1 MKTRINLLYEF
12 NTPIGYLSMGY
23 KRQDIP
29 HIFEYILNI
38 DSSLNVDMSRQTSVR
53 FFSNGTYK
61 KLINDTDFYFRLTD
75 DNIRFSSNEYII
87 KQLHYSNVTLFKNTY
102 NFFNILMPKEETCT
116 DFLNTDLSLFFLK
129 DTLQFIQNNSNV
141 KIIFNDIWE
150 GANNYNNNFFD
161 VFYKFINEYNLDSK
175 QVCFVTNSFNI
186 EKKYIGYIHKKNI
199 KSFMIVKTIPYYVY
213 PAPCINFQDAE
224 REGSTDP
231 TTGSALK
238 GNSNYFI
245 DNSTGIEYSYP
256 TFDEI
261 DLKRNKY
268 YLNLN
273 RNTGRLHR
281 AELVLHLINKNIKD
295 KGLISFHKSK
305 EFDRFCDIPS
315 NIEYKNKIQ
324 KEYPF
329 ILDQE
334 DADTVAQMNNIFGN
348 KKMWLDTYFSIVSE
362 TSVSK
367 HHAFIT
373 EKTVKPLFYFH
384 PFIIWGNPFSLKFLK
399 EIGFETFPEFF
410 DESYDTIIDE
420 DKRLSLIVENIERLC
435 SKDIKEIHGLYQS
448 VKPKLLH
455 NYNLLKKMYYDD
467 KFINEFLKIWK

>member
-1 MKTRINLLYEF
+1 MKRNINFLYEF
-12 NTPIGYLSMGY
+12 NTPIGFLEMGY
-23 KRQDIP
+23 RTIDLP
-29 HIFEYILNI
+29 HIWEYLI
-38 DSSLNVDMSRQTSVR
+38 TS
-53 FFSNGTYK
+53 
-61 KLINDTDFYFRLTD
+61 DFPAKDVLT
-75 DNIRFSSNEYII
+75 NIRFSSKDDYRKLPDNHGFFHYFKSGFICHSQNYTVN
-87 KQLHYSNVTLFKNTY
+87 QLHYSHASFSSDNNY
-102 NFFNILMPKEETCT
+102 NFFSITMPV
-116 DFLNTDLSLFFLK
+116 DQSVI
-129 DTLQFIQNNSNV
+129 QFIDDDISSYFLPYTLRFIKENPTV
-141 KIIFNDIWE
+141 KVIFNDIAE
-150 GANNYNNNFFD
+150 GAFKYEYSFFD
-161 VFYKFINEYNLDSK
+161 RFYKFVITNNLKFD
-175 QVCFVTNSFNI
+175 QLYFVTNSFNI
-186 EKKYIGYIHKKNI
+186 EHRYFSYLKNKKI
-199 KSFMIVKTIPYYVY
+199 KSFMKVSSIPYYIY
-213 PAPCINFQDAE
+213 
-224 REGSTDP
+224 P

-238 GNSNYFI
+238 GHPSYFI

-273 RNTGRLHR
+273 RNTGRPHR
-281 AELVLHLINKNIKD
+281 AELVLDLINKNIKD

-305 EFDRFCDIPS
+305 EFDRFCDIPN

-373 EKTVKPLFYFH
+373 EKTVKPIMYFH

-399 EIGFETFPEFF
+399 GLGFETFPEFF

-420 DKRLSLIVENIERLC
+420 DKRLSHIVENVEMLC
-435 SKDIKEIHGLYQS
+435 SKDIREIHNLYQS

-455 NYNLLKKMYYDD
+455 NYNLLIKMYTND
-467 KFINEFLKIWK
+467 KFINEFLKIWE